1 MIHTK
6 IDQIESIHSNIRTKT
21 SIHSK
26 LESKGSINSKVGL
39 PTIVEQQVDIYEGP
53 TTVVPSSYFDQELY
67 TKNKLVKS
75 DITVKQIPFYETT
88 NETGKTIY
96 IGNEDLVIF
105 EGGN

>member
-6 IDQIESIHSNIRTKT
+6 IDQMVSIHTKLQPKAQIR
-21 SIHSK
+21 
-26 LESKGSINSKVGL
+26 SKVGI
-39 PTIVEQQVDIYEGP
+39 PEIVEPQVDIYDGP

-67 TKNKLVKS
+67 TKDKLVKS
-75 DITVKQIPFYETT
+75 DITVKKIPFYETT
-88 NETGKTIY
+88 NDTGKTIY

>member
-6 IDQIESIHSNIRTKT
+6 IDQIESIHSNIKTKA

-26 LESKGSINSKVGL
+26 LEPKGSINSKISL
-39 PTIVEQQVDIYEGP
+39 PAIVEQQVDIYEGS
-53 TTVVPSSYFDQELY
+53 TTVTPSSYFDQELL
-67 TKNKLVKS
+67 TKNKLVKEN
-75 DITVKQIPFYETT
+75 ITVKPTPYYETT